1 MNFCDRVPTIVPT
14 VTASPVVPAR
24 DDRAL
29 QMTALPDVQLVQLH
43 AWLVESSSEVVG
55 ERSNKTPNCSPDIV
69 TDPSPVRP
77 MFQRSAKLTIGAAH
91 RPHKHQLRL
100 AAHTG
105 WDCAA
110 AVPSKLNESEVPTTP
125 ATVIASRTRLD
136 FNLRALHATV
146 VADVQLEVV
155 HVASSE
161 SSSDAVGV
169 RFHGPK
175 WRPAIVT
182 VMMEPAP
189 LRGTFGAC
197 SPLTAGAAFESTTA

>member
-1 MNFCDRVPTIVPT
+1 VNFCDLVPTIVPT

-24 DDRAL
+24 DERTL
-29 QMTALPDVQLVQLH
+29 QLTVVPDVQLVQRH
-43 AWLVESSSEVVG
+43 AWLTESHAESSSEVVG
-55 ERSNKTPNCSPDIV
+55 DSPSQPNCSPDIV
-69 TDPSPVRP
+69 TDPSLVRP
-77 MFQRSAKLTIGAAH
+77 MFHRSVKLTIGAATQ
-91 RPHKHQLRL
+91 PHEQQMRL
-100 AAHTG
+100 TAHTG

-110 AVPSKLNESEVPTTP
+110 AVPSKLNENEVPTTP

-155 HVASSE
+155 HAASSE

-175 WRPAIVT
+175 
-182 VMMEPAP
+182 
-189 LRGTFGAC
+189 
-197 SPLTAGAAFESTTA
+197 